1 MGISLIKLIKRSN
14 EKMSN
19 KKTDNLYYDS
29 EFGLWLEKIPGNVG
43 CTYSEFAVDNGGT
56 RVTVTFYIDD
66 EE

>member
-1 MGISLIKLIKRSN
+1 
-14 EKMSN
+14 MSN

-29 EFGLWLEKIPGNVG
+29 EFGLWLEKIPSNVG
-43 CTYSEFAVDNGGT
+43 CTYNEFAVDNGGT

>member
-1 MGISLIKLIKRSN
+1 MKTSN
-14 EKMSN
+14 T
-19 KKTDNLYYDS
+19 KTANLYYDS